1 VRFAPH
7 TDSDVQEMLAA
18 CGLSSVDDLFDH
30 LPSSVLLDGD
40 LDIPEGLSE
49 MELVAD
55 MRRLAARNRHA
66 DDLVCFAGGGA
77 YDHYV
82 PAVVWALAGRSE
94 LYTSYTP
101 YQPELSQGVLQALF
115 EYQSM
120 ICDLTGLEVSNASLY
135 DGPTALVE
143 AVHMAVG
150 ATARSRILVSGNV
163 DPRYVDT
170 LRTYGAGEHFEVE
183 VFPNPYVPQGQER
196 LGDDVAAVV
205 VQHPNFFGGLEDKAR
220 EMFEA
225 ARAGGARAIQIFD
238 PLSLG
243 VLAPPGELG
252 ADIAVAEGQVL
263 GNHLSYGGPYLG
275 LIAARMQD
283 VRRMPGRIVGET
295 VDVDGNRGF
304 VLTLQAREQH
314 IRREKATSNICTNQT
329 LMAVAATVYLAWL
342 GPAGLRELGRQCMA
356 KTRYAA
362 ERLADLSG
370 VELKRPDQ
378 EVFKEFVVE
387 TERPADEV
395 QHRLIE
401 SGFLVGPV
409 VDGGLLVSVTERR
422 TREEID
428 RFVKAFEEAAA

>member
-1 VRFAPH
+1 
-7 TDSDVQEMLAA
+7 MLAA
-18 CGLSSVDDLFDH
+18 CGLTDLDDLFSH
-30 LPSSVLLDGD
+30 LPPSVRLDRELGV
-40 LDIPEGLSE
+40 PEGVSE

-55 MRRLAARNRHA
+55 MRRLAARNRHV
-66 DDLVCFAGGGA
+66 DEMVCFAGGGA

-82 PAVVWALAGRSE
+82 PALVWALAGRSE

-120 ICDLTGLEVSNASLY
+120 ICNLTGLDVSNASLY
-135 DGPTALVE
+135 DGPTSLVE

-150 ATARSRILVSGNV
+150 LTKRSRVLVSGSV
-163 DPRYVDT
+163 DGRYVDT

-183 VFPNPYVPQGQER
+183 VFPYPYRPGGRDALTEN
-196 LGDDVAAVV
+196 VAAVV
-205 VQHPNFFGGLEDKAR
+205 VQHPNVYGVLEGEAG
-220 EMFEA
+220 EMFGA
-225 ARAGGARAIQIFD
+225 ARDIGARAIQIFD

-243 VLAPPGELG
+243 VVAPPGELG

-263 GNHLSYGGPYLG
+263 GNHLNYGGPYLG
-275 LIAARMQD
+275 IIAARMQD

-295 VDVDGNRGF
+295 VDVDGTRGY

-342 GPAGLRELGRQCMA
+342 GPEGLRELGRQCVA
-356 KTRYAA
+356 KAHYAA
-362 ERLADLSG
+362 ERVSDLGG
-370 VELKRPDQ
+370 VRLMWPDEQ
-378 EVFKEFVVE
+378 FFKEFTVV
-387 TERPADEV
+387 TERPAQEV
-395 QHRLIE
+395 QRRLIDA
-401 SGFLVGPV
+401 GFLVGPLL
-409 VDGGLLVSVTERR
+409 DQGLVISVTERR

-428 RFVKAFEEAAA
+428 RFVKAFEEATA